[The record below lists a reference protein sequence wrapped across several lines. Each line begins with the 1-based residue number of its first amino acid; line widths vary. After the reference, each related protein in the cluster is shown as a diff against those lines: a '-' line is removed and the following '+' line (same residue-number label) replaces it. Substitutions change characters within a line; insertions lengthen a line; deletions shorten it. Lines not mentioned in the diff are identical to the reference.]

1 MDLRKLEY
9 LESVYR
15 LKSFTKAAKEQY
27 VSQPTLSEAIMR
39 LEEEMGASL
48 IDRDKKPITF
58 TPAGEVF
65 MKYVHSILSMVRA
78 AREEV
83 SFSASQF
90 HTDIPF
96 AWAGKFEDN
105 ILCEL
110 CETFAAEY
118 PQYTLLPR
126 EWTSAQMLEG
136 ILKEEIEFAYLLIPE
151 NIDISEFH
159 SQPLQCSTLSVAVA
173 KTNPLSGQKTL
184 EPELL
189 VKEKLYLPPK
199 GAKLRSAFDDL
210 AREHG
215 LVTGN
220 LQVIPPFQMQRMLA
234 WRNSGMYLT
243 TRDDF
248 GESSRD
254 PDFTVVP
261 IKGAPVFSKGIVTK
275 RGRTPSAG
283 AYAAITRI
291 LEIVQKLRTCESTGT

>member
-15 LKSFTKAAKEQY
+15 LRSFTKAAKEQF
-27 VSQPTLSEAIMR
+27 VSQPSLSEAIMR
-39 LEEEMGASL
+39 LEEEMGAIL
-48 IDRDKKPITF
+48 IDRDMKPITF

-65 MKYVHSILSMVRA
+65 MKYVHSILSMVSA
-78 AREEV
+78 AHEEI
-83 SFSASQF
+83 SFSTSHS

-96 AWAGKFEDN
+96 AWAGKFEDI

-110 CETFAAEY
+110 YETFAAEF

-126 EWTSAQMLEG
+126 EGTSAQMLEQ

-151 NIDISEFH
+151 NIDISLFR
-159 SQPLQCSTLSVAVA
+159 SQPLQCSILSVAVA
-173 KTNPLSGQKTL
+173 KANPLSGQKTL
-184 EPELL
+184 QPEQLL
-189 VKEKLYLPPK
+189 KESLFLPPK

-210 AREHG
+210 VREHG
-215 LVTGN
+215 LTTDN

-234 WRNSGMYLT
+234 RRNSGIYLT

-248 GESSRD
+248 GEFSHD

-261 IKGAPVFSKGIVTK
+261 IDGAPVFSKGIVTK

-283 AYAAITRI
+283 ASAAITRI
-291 LEIVQKLRTCESTGT
+291 LEIVQKLRTES

>member
-27 VSQPTLSEAIMR
+27 VSQPSLSEAIMR
-39 LEEEMGASL
+39 LEEEMGAIL
-48 IDRDKKPITF
+48 IDRDIKPITF

-83 SFSASQF
+83 TFSASQS

-96 AWAGKFEDN
+96 AWAGKYEDS

-110 CETFAAEY
+110 LETFAAEY

-126 EWTSAQMLEG
+126 EGTSAQMLEQ
-136 ILKEEIEFAYLLIPE
+136 ILTEEIEFAYLLIPE
-151 NIDISEFH
+151 NIDISVFH
-159 SQPLQCSTLSVAVA
+159 SQPLQCSILSVAVA
-173 KTNPLSGQKTL
+173 KTNLLSAQKTVQ
-184 EPELL
+184 PEQLL
-189 VKEKLYLPPK
+189 KENLYLPPK

-210 AREHG
+210 VREHG
-215 LVTGN
+215 LATDN
-220 LQVIPPFQMQRMLA
+220 LQVIPPFHMQRTLA
-234 WRNSGMYLT
+234 WRNSGIYLT

-248 GESSRD
+248 GESSHD

-261 IKGAPVFSKGIVTK
+261 IDGAPVFAKGIVTK
-275 RGRTPSAG
+275 RGCTPSAG
-283 AYAAITRI
+283 AHTAITRI
-291 LEIVQKLRTCESTGT
+291 LEIVQKLRTES